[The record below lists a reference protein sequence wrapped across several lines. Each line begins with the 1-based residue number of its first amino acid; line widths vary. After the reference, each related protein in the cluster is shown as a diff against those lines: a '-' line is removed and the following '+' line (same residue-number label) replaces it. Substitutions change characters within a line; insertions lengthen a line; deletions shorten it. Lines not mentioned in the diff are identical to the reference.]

1 MERYQAPRVFQVIQI
16 IGNVIVDCGTINA
29 SRKRCFYPLLAY
41 AKVPLDDVK
50 KIYNRHVQKNK
61 QSFKARFLIKE
72 GINNEDCYGK
82 VFFLR
87 RGQGMFCLLLLR
99 LLLWWWWLFLFDVI
113 FIRCCCYYFCLLLT
127 LLKLYSF
134 VIVGCCFYYFCLLLL
149 KLY

>member
-1 MERYQAPRVFQVIQI
+1 MSLSKCVSARAREPSLQDYVTKCNDFFRRDPKLERYQAPRVFQVIQI

-50 KIYNRHVQKNK
+50 KIYNRHVQKGK
-61 QSFKARFLIKE
+61 KSFKARFLIKE

-87 RGQGMFCLLLLR
+87 RHAQLLQ
-99 LLLWWWWLFLFDVI
+99 
-113 FIRCCCYYFCLLLT
+113 CT
-127 LLKLYSF
+127 TTS
-134 VIVGCCFYYFCLLLL
+134 
-149 KLY
+149 